1 MEVKEMGERRLP
13 SWLKVRVSFNERY
26 QNTMAVIKEYGLHTV
41 CQGAECPNRGA
52 CFADGT
58 ATFMILGA
66 VCTRNCRFCAVEKG
80 EVQAPDLDEPRR
92 VAEAVHQL
100 GLDYAVITSVTRDDL
115 PDGGAWAFAEVIRL
129 IREKSPGT
137 MVEVLTPDFKG
148 NRESLQK
155 VAEARPDVFNHNI
168 ETVPRLY
175 PSVRPQANYEQ
186 SLQVLAEMKKM
197 LPAVKTKSGIMVG
210 LGESK
215 EEVRAVLTDLRG
227 VNCDLVTI
235 GQYLSPSKQHLP
247 VVEFI
252 TPEEFAEYEKMAYA
266 LGFTG
271 VASGPLVRSSYHAK
285 RIFECTFSHE

>member
-1 MEVKEMGERRLP
+1 MGERRLP

-80 EVQAPDLDEPRR
+80 EVQPPDLDEPRR